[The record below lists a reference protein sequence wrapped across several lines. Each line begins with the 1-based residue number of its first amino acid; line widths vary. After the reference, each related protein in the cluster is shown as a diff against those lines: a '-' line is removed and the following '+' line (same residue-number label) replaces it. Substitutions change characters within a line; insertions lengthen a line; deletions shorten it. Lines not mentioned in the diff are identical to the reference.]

1 MTDEEEGSGIAAP
14 TGASSRQ
21 DRIAAFEMID
31 KMGNATV
38 AAKTLR
44 LSLVGFNR
52 QEIAAMLQISVGS
65 VSQNIY
71 AERNKGKKKPAAKKG
86 STTE

>member
-1 MTDEEEGSGIAAP
+1 MSDDDEYGISAP

-21 DRIAAFEMID
+21 DRIAAFEMLD
-31 KMGNATV
+31 KMDGATV
-38 AAKTLR
+38 AQKTVR

-71 AERNKGKKKPAAKKG
+71 AERNKGKKKPPVKKASG
-86 STTE
+86 DQ